1 VSTEPTNNPAA
12 LELSP
17 DEQNLEKGFKKLVW
31 LALIIIAAVA
41 VWGLISH
48 NQRVAAEEAAEAFT
62 TAKTIEDCDNVIQK
76 HAGTAAAGN
85 ALLLKATLHWDKNE
99 KTSSIE
105 ALQKFVSQHASHP
118 AYGQTL
124 LSIATKQEAMGD
136 KTAAKA
142 SFERVIS
149 ELGGSDLAQLAQIRL
164 GDMLWADGKAD
175 EARKAYEAA
184 TKDFPGIAA
193 FEDLSKTRLEW
204 LDAGL
209 PTKEVDPPPAPKPV
223 EAPKTPSISSG
234 VPGLPEMKLSSSI
247 TPPSNSAVI
256 EGSKPSLPTLPAASV
271 PPPAAP
277 KSATSPPV
285 EVPATKPA
293 APAAPA
299 APAPPPPAA
308 PKP

>member
-1 VSTEPTNNPAA
+1 MSTEPTNNPAA